1 MTMVIGEWWWT
12 MEARKSDDDDNRG
25 QSRRFPVEAMR
36 RGQRGDD
43 QRQIRIKE
51 QQALHQLKPLYYSTL
66 SKGWVYK
73 SRINHD
79 LTLFSEE

>member
-1 MTMVIGEWWWT
+1 

-51 QQALHQLKPLYYSTL
+51 QQARPIKTL
-66 SKGWVYK
+66 V
-73 SRINHD
+73 
-79 LTLFSEE
+79 LFYPIQGVGLQIQDQP